1 MAKQLSAENLSIT
14 EKDVIASILADNV
27 SLRTQL
33 AAAVVDI
40 TALRAAV
47 VGITAKLDAD
57 AGVTDTNYASTLDP
71 AAQTSAAPDAATIV
85 A

>member
-1 MAKQLSAENLSIT
+1 MAKRLSAENLSIV
-14 EKDVIASILADNV
+14 EKDVIAAILTDNV

-33 AAAVVDI
+33 AAAVADV
-40 TALRAAV
+40 TALRTAI

-57 AGVTDTNYASTLDP
+57 AGVTDTNYAATLNP
-71 AAQTSAAPDAATIV
+71 AAQTSAAPATATIV